1 MLIKVVL
8 QPPVTIA
15 SRVMNPNA
23 CLRIFSALLS
33 FFLVALATGC
43 RGTTYAV
50 KVDASAKS
58 AASRPST
65 DGQSYKIRSKNPVL
79 GEENLRYKEAAEY
92 VKTALSG
99 KGLFEAPN
107 TEAADLIVELD
118 YGVDAPRTKIETVS
132 VPRYAQVGGG
142 VRYEQVPVTDARGN
156 TSLRT
161 VAVYETP
168 RTELVGFEEMPQR
181 VTVYEKYLRITARE
195 NTLGVEGRPPPEIWR
210 VQTSTEDESKDL
222 RKYLPIIASAAAD
235 NIGRDTGK
243 PTVIKVKDPSQVVD
257 FIRRGMAESAANAST
272 VPAQPPKI

>member
-1 MLIKVVL
+1 
-8 QPPVTIA
+8 
-15 SRVMNPNA
+15 MNPNA

-156 TSLRT
+156 T
-161 VAVYETP
+161 
-168 RTELVGFEEMPQR
+168 
-181 VTVYEKYLRITARE
+181 
-195 NTLGVEGRPPPEIWR
+195 
-210 VQTSTEDESKDL
+210 EDESKDL

>member
-1 MLIKVVL
+1 
-8 QPPVTIA
+8 
-15 SRVMNPNA
+15 MNPIA
-23 CLRIFSALLS
+23 RPRILAPLVS
-33 FFLVALATGC
+33 FVTMMVGAGC
-43 RGTTYAV
+43 HGTTYAV

-58 AASRPST
+58 DAAGPS
-65 DGQSYKIRSKNPVL
+65 GEASSYKITSKNPVL

-107 TEAADLIVELD
+107 TEAADLIVELE
-118 YGVDAPRTKIETVS
+118 YGLDAPRTKIDTVS
-132 VPRYAQVGGG
+132 VPRYVQIGGG
-142 VRYEQVPVTDARGN
+142 VRYEQVPVVDARGN

-161 VAVYETP
+161 VAVYQTP

-195 NTLGVEGRPPPEIWR
+195 NKPGVEGRPPSEIWR

-243 PTVIKVKDPSQVVD
+243 PTVIKVKDPSQAVD
-257 FIRRGMAESAANAST
+257 FIRKGMSDSKADTNKT
-272 VPAQPPKI
+272 TIHPPKI